1 MQSDREAEARDKREG
16 MRRVDRKRRQ
26 QRKDVVEEVILDPRP
41 LGLGDVAAI
50 DQHDTDV
57 GQNAAQVAPDRL
69 LIACELRD
77 RFIDE
82 DELFGWAAAIRT
94 ALGDPF
100 AHLRLDAGHPNH
112 KKFIKVIGRN
122 RQKPHPLEHGM
133 PGIDR
138 FLEHPAIE
146 MQPGQL
152 AVDEPFG
159 ARGDR
164 RGNFGIGFF
173 FFYFN
178 SLYGFHQV
186 SIHLGARKHHH
197 LTNATQSMCY
207 RDDVS
212 MTLTFQQPA
221 PSKTGIA

>member
-1 MQSDREAEARDKREG
+1 MRTKRSILPG
-16 MRRVDRKRRQ
+16 MR
-26 QRKDVVEEVILDPRP
+26 ISAFI
-41 LGLGDVAAI
+41 GL
-50 DQHDTDV
+50 
-57 GQNAAQVAPDRL
+57 PS
-69 LIACELRD
+69 ELRD

-82 DELFGWAAAIRT
+82 DERCGGAAAIRT

-100 AHLRLDAGHPNH
+100 AHLRLNAGHPDH

-138 FLEHPAIE
+138 FLKHPAIE

-164 RGNFGIGFF
+164 RGNFEIGFF

-197 LTNATQSMCY
+197 PTNATQSMCY
-207 RDDVS
+207 RNDVS
-212 MTLTFQQPA
+212 MTLTFRQAA
-221 PSKTGIA
+221 PLRPGLPNNQSLRSSSAASARVTGRPSRSASLSRSSTIWRTAA